1 MVAVKN
7 LLTGC
12 LRGVAVVV
20 LIIEGAV
27 NWGYGLPM
35 ALGGFLGGYL
45 GGRMSH
51 RANRNVVRGIVIALG
66 FGVAAYYFW
75 RLYSPP
81 IMHVAGEWTECVVGH
96 GSSASRVT
104 HTRSSGSPTGEYRE
118 DLSGSLVNKVFVCRI
133 AIAGIYDPGQ
143 YVPPRLCKVR

>member
-12 LRGVAVVV
+12 LRGLAVVV
-20 LIIEGAV
+20 LIIEGTV

-35 ALGGFLGGYL
+35 ALGGLVGGYL

-51 RANRNVVRGIVIALG
+51 RANRSVIRGVVIGLG

-75 RLYSPP
+75 RLYGPLE
-81 IMHVAGEWTECVVGH
+81 MHIGGE
-96 GSSASRVT
+96 
-104 HTRSSGSPTGEYRE
+104 
-118 DLSGSLVNKVFVCRI
+118 
-133 AIAGIYDPGQ
+133 
-143 YVPPRLCKVR
+143 

>member
-1 MVAVKN
+1 MKN

-35 ALGGFLGGYL
+35 ALGSFLGGYL

-75 RLYSPP
+75 RLYGPP
-81 IMHVAGEWTECVVGH
+81 IMHVAGE
-96 GSSASRVT
+96 
-104 HTRSSGSPTGEYRE
+104 
-118 DLSGSLVNKVFVCRI
+118 
-133 AIAGIYDPGQ
+133 
-143 YVPPRLCKVR
+143 

>member
-1 MVAVKN
+1 VKN

-75 RLYSPP
+75 ELYGPP
-81 IMHVAGEWTECVVGH
+81 IMHVAGE
-96 GSSASRVT
+96 
-104 HTRSSGSPTGEYRE
+104 
-118 DLSGSLVNKVFVCRI
+118 
-133 AIAGIYDPGQ
+133 
-143 YVPPRLCKVR
+143 

>member
-1 MVAVKN
+1 MKN

-35 ALGGFLGGYL
+35 ALGSFLGGYL

-51 RANRNVVRGIVIALG
+51 RANRNVVRGIDIALG
-66 FGVAAYYFW
+66 FGVAAYYVW
-75 RLYSPP
+75 RLYGQPFL
-81 IMHVAGEWTECVVGH
+81 HVAGE
-96 GSSASRVT
+96 
-104 HTRSSGSPTGEYRE
+104 
-118 DLSGSLVNKVFVCRI
+118 
-133 AIAGIYDPGQ
+133 
-143 YVPPRLCKVR
+143 